1 MLNTDINHVNSKKV
15 LIDSRMPKENKS
27 SIVVT
32 QADWRVADGYRG

>member
-1 MLNTDINHVNSKKV
+1 MLIQKKV

-32 QADWRVADGYRG
+32 QADWLVADWDRG